1 MLTHQQ
7 SNGLAYVNYIA
18 PNCEQY
24 TQASKPVLWNVVG
37 QTSPQG
43 IGGITMLVAKVPLKY
58 QTPRTNELSPLRDKA
73 ILGTDFRQGA
83 QMVQPLMVFS

>member
-1 MLTHQQ
+1 
-7 SNGLAYVNYIA
+7 
-18 PNCEQY
+18 
-24 TQASKPVLWNVVG
+24 
-37 QTSPQG
+37 
-43 IGGITMLVAKVPLKY
+43 MLVAKVPLKY